1 MNLLP
6 MVSLLLGAA
15 MLVMGSGLLTVVV
28 PVRASIEGF
37 HAFWIGLIGGGY
49 YLGFVFGCLATPY
62 IVRRAGHIRVF
73 AALAAVASSV
83 ALLHLMLALPW
94 AWILFRVGTGFC
106 MAGIY
111 MVIESWLNE
120 HATNETR
127 GQVFSV
133 YMVVNLSGLTLGQML
148 LAVPDPASF
157 MPFVICAMAISLSLV
172 PVALTRSAAPAPLP
186 ATGRLT
192 FRELYRASPLGVT
205 GCTLVGLANGAF
217 WGHAPVFAKGGTGS
231 TADIALFMTA
241 FVIGG
246 ALVQWPLGRLSDRYD
261 RRSIIIGGCGVAVAV
276 ALLLFAFRGL
286 GTVPQT
292 ALAFCAGAAMLPLYP
307 ICVAHANDHIVGNR
321 FIETSGGL
329 LMAYGIGAVVG
340 PVAASALIAGLSVN
354 GLFLFTAIVHLSLAG
369 IAWYRMTRRAPVPQ
383 AERTAFVSAPAAS
396 PAMPSPLDPRAT
408 ES

>member
-6 MVSLLLGAA
+6 IVSLLLGTAT
-15 MLVMGSGLLTVVV
+15 LVMGSGLLTVVV

-62 IVRRAGHIRVF
+62 LVRRAGHIRVF
-73 AALAAVASSV
+73 AALAAVASSI
-83 ALLHLMLALPW
+83 ALLHLLATLPW

-106 MAGIY
+106 LAGIY

-120 HATNETR
+120 QASNETR
-127 GQVFSV
+127 GQVFSI

-157 MPFVICAMAISLSLV
+157 TPFVICAMAISLSLV
-172 PVALTRSAAPAPLP
+172 PVALTRTAAPVPLP

-192 FRELYRASPLGVT
+192 FRELYRASPLGVA
-205 GCTLVGLANGAF
+205 GCVMVGLANGAF
-217 WGHAPVFAKGGTGS
+217 WAHAPVFAQGRSGNT
-231 TADIALFMTA
+231 TDIALFMTA

-261 RRSIIIGGCGVAVAV
+261 RRIIIIGGSMVAVAV

-286 GTVPQT
+286 GTTPQM

-307 ICVAHANDHIVGNR
+307 LCVAHANDYIVGNR
-321 FIETSGGL
+321 FIEASGGL

-340 PVAASALIAGLSVN
+340 PVMASALISGLSATA
-354 GLFLFTAIVHLSLAG
+354 LFLFTAMVHLGLASL
-369 IAWYRMTRRAPVPQ
+369 AWYRMRQRAPVPQ
-383 AERTAFVSAPAAS
+383 AERTAFVATPTAT
-396 PAMPSPLDPRAT
+396 PAMPSALDPRAG
-408 ES
+408 E